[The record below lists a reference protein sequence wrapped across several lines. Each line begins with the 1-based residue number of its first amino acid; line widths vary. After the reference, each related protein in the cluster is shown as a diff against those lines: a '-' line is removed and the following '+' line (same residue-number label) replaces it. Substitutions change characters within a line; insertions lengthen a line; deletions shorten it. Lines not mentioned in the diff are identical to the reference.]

1 MSQFYCRD
9 EELRK
14 LNKRYENGKFECVV
28 IYGRRRVGKTAL
40 INEFCK
46 DKPTIFFSALNT
58 TGKENLEALSK
69 AIMSFERPNA
79 ESSPE
84 FTTYDA
90 TLDELT
96 ALSKEQRIVFVI
108 DEYPYLAKAKPA
120 ISAMLQHIIDHKWTD
135 SQMYL
140 ILCGSS
146 MSFMES
152 QVLGKESPLYGR
164 RTAQFKI
171 MPLDYRETAVFHPN
185 LSEEDNA
192 LIYGITSGIQPIKI
206 MPLDYKETA
215 VFHPNLS
222 EEDNALIYGITG
234 GVPHYINK
242 LDVRDSV
249 DEALMENLFDR
260 SSYLYE
266 EPANLL
272 KQELREPAIYNAII
286 KAIAEGASRLND
298 ITTKVGE
305 ENSVVAKYLKTLIDL
320 GIVKKETPIT
330 EKPGKKTIYL
340 LADNFFRFWY
350 RFVPVNASAIDSGRI
365 AKTYPHAVKQYFPDY
380 MGLIFEK
387 MCQDYLLYYAN
398 DLPIELSEI
407 GQWWGTD
414 PQKKKQIQIDI
425 VGTPV
430 AGNDYIIG
438 SCKYRNEKIG
448 LDELELIREYAAVF
462 GKGTNYHY
470 YIFSKGGFTDGLLQ
484 AQERGEVQLLTLA
497 DIFE

>member
-1 MSQFYCRD
+1 MDMSAKKIKKVKTMPSSVCRVNKNANYTVMSNYH
-9 EELRK
+9 LRS
-14 LNKRYENGKFECVV
+14 
-28 IYGRRRVGKTAL
+28 T
-40 INEFCK
+40 
-46 DKPTIFFSALNT
+46 
-58 TGKENLEALSK
+58 NLSLKAIGLLSK
-69 AIMSFERPNA
+69 VLSLPENWDYSISGLTAICKEKETA
-79 ESSPE
+79 IK
-84 FTTYDA
+84 A
-90 TLDELT
+90 ALDELT

-135 SQMYL
+135 SKMYL

-164 RTAQFKI
+164 RTAQF
-171 MPLDYRETAVFHPN
+171 
-185 LSEEDNA
+185 
-192 LIYGITSGIQPIKI
+192 KI

-249 DEALMENLFDR
+249 DEALMENLFER

-365 AKTYPHAVKQYFPDY
+365 TKAYPHAVKQYFPDY

-430 AGNDYIIG
+430 EGNDYIIG